1 MQDAGTWP
9 ASMSQEQLHQCLA
22 TAIAACGL
30 RRQRPTLWSTPV
42 GCLMA
47 ADLIAW
53 AAGRMRQSSPNQ
65 KAHGATDLRLV
76 DFASSIIFGV
86 LILVSF
92 CLGLSAL
99 LAIPLFQDKSRAE
112 QLTADTLLRTLNED
126 ALSVEAFDKSFPE
139 TLPSSGTLPDDFTLA
154 SALVHPG
161 I

>member
-22 TAIAACGL
+22 AAIAACGL

-76 DFASSIIFGV
+76 DFASSIN
-86 LILVSF
+86 LVGLADRPLAEVTTDRHR
-92 CLGLSAL
+92 LGRECKT
-99 LAIPLFQDKSRAE
+99 Q
-112 QLTADTLLRTLNED
+112 
-126 ALSVEAFDKSFPE
+126 
-139 TLPSSGTLPDDFTLA
+139 
-154 SALVHPG
+154 
-161 I
+161 

>member
-22 TAIAACGL
+22 AAIAACGL

-76 DFASSIIFGV
+76 DFASSIGY
-86 LILVSF
+86 
-92 CLGLSAL
+92 A
-99 LAIPLFQDKSRAE
+99 
-112 QLTADTLLRTLNED
+112 
-126 ALSVEAFDKSFPE
+126 ALSPLDGFLTRRARSVAVA
-139 TLPSSGTLPDDFTLA
+139 TG
-154 SALVHPG
+154 
-161 I
+161 